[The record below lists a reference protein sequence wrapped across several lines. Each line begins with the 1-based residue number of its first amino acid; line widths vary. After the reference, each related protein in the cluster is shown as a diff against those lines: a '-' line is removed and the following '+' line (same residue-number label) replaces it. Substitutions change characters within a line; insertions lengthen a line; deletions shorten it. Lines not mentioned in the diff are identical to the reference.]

1 MKNTL
6 IALLLVGSSSALF
19 AQNTQ
24 NTTNNTN
31 PNTTTNS
38 STSPEMNSTNN
49 SNTTSPSTTPT
60 TNTDASI
67 NTSTD
72 VNTNTNTTVDPG
84 SNTNPNPSPNAT
96 NMNTAI
102 DNSTSSSV
110 SSSSYNAYGTVAV
123 DVPSTVRYSFQ
134 KDYPTV
140 TNAQWY
146 QTPNGQLRVMYKDAN
161 NQDMDVYY
169 YGSSAQSYMVSL
181 PVMQSF
187 TSEDIVAKAKSM
199 FGLNVYDIN
208 RVKAANNEYVYHLRL
223 LNNGQ
228 VKSVWLSEQG
238 NEVAATD
245 VFRTAEA
252 NADIIQET
260 NTAANGTN
268 STSDNTTADPASTNT
283 NTNNNSNKDMNN
295 STNRENS
302 DTNSNSTNSTATEGP
317 STSTEVK

>member
-19 AQNTQ
+19 AQNPQTTNTNTNTNS
-24 NTTNNTN
+24 NTTTEMNNANTSTPATPDARTN
-31 PNTTTNS
+31 PNT
-38 STSPEMNSTNN
+38 
-49 SNTTSPSTTPT
+49 
-60 TNTDASI
+60 
-67 NTSTD
+67 D
-72 VNTNTNTTVDPG
+72 VNTNPNTNTTVDP
-84 SNTNPNPSPNAT
+84 NTTSTPNANANT
-96 NMNTAI
+96 TTDMNTVN
-102 DNSTSSSV
+102 DNSAGSSV

-169 YGSSAQSYMVSL
+169 YGNSAQSYMVSL
-181 PVMQSF
+181 PIMQSF

-208 RVKAANNEYVYHLRL
+208 RVKAANEEYVYHLRL

-228 VKSVWLSEQG
+228 MKSVWLSEQG
-238 NEVAATD
+238 TEVASTD
-245 VFRTAEA
+245 VFRTADA
-252 NADIIQET
+252 NADIIEET
-260 NTAANGTN
+260 NTTTN
-268 STSDNTTADPASTNT
+268 STNPVTENKTPDPAATNT
-283 NTNNNSNKDMNN
+283 NTNSDGNTSKEMNKA
-295 STNRENS
+295 TNQENTN
-302 DTNSNSTNSTATEGP
+302 TNSNSTNPTTESP

>member
-24 NTTNNTN
+24 NPTNNTN
-31 PNTTTNS
+31 TNTTTNS
-38 STSPEMNSTNN
+38 STTTEMNSTNN
-49 SNTTSPSTTPT
+49 NTTSPTTTPDAST
-60 TNTDASI
+60 NTNTD
-67 NTSTD
+67 
-72 VNTNTNTTVDPG
+72 VRTNTNTTTADP
-84 SNTNPNPSPNAT
+84 NTSNPNPNANTSPT
-96 NMNTAI
+96 TDMNTTT

-169 YGSSAQSYMVSL
+169 YGNSAQSYMVSL

-187 TSEDIVAKAKSM
+187 TSEDIAAKARSM

-208 RVKAANNEYVYHLRL
+208 RVKAANSEYVYHLRL
-223 LNNGQ
+223 LDNGQ

-238 NEVAATD
+238 TEVAATD
-245 VFRTAEA
+245 VFRTADA
-252 NADIIQET
+252 NADVIQET
-260 NTAANGTN
+260 NTTTNSATTTDPSAIKSNTTTDGTTNKEMNNAANSENTN
-268 STSDNTTADPASTNT
+268 SKTTESPA
-283 NTNNNSNKDMNN
+283 
-295 STNRENS
+295 
-302 DTNSNSTNSTATEGP
+302 
-317 STSTEVK
+317 TSTETK

>member
-19 AQNTQ
+19 AQNPQ
-24 NTTNNTN
+24 NTTPNTN
-31 PNTTTNS
+31 TDTTTKS
-38 STSPEMNSTNN
+38 STTTEMNSTNN
-49 SNTTSPSTTPT
+49 NTTSPATTPDAST
-60 TNTDASI
+60 NTNTD
-67 NTSTD
+67 
-72 VNTNTNTTVDPG
+72 VRTNTNTTTADP
-84 SNTNPNPSPNAT
+84 NTSNPNPNASPT
-96 NMNTAI
+96 TDMNTTTE
-102 DNSTSSSV
+102 NNTSSSV

-146 QTPNGQLRVMYKDAN
+146 QTPTGQLRVVYKDAS

-169 YGSSAQSYMVSL
+169 YGNSAQSYMVSL

-187 TSEDIVAKAKSM
+187 TSEDIIAKAKSM

-228 VKSVWLSEQG
+228 VKSVWISEQG
-238 NEVAATD
+238 TEVAATD
-245 VFRTAEA
+245 VFRTADA
-252 NADIIQET
+252 NADVIQET
-260 NTAANGTN
+260 NTTTNSATTTDPNAIKSNPTTDGTINKEMNNAANSENTN
-268 STSDNTTADPASTNT
+268 STDSKTTESPNTSSPATP
-283 NTNNNSNKDMNN
+283 
-295 STNRENS
+295 
-302 DTNSNSTNSTATEGP
+302 TE
-317 STSTEVK
+317 TK

>member
-19 AQNTQ
+19 AQNT
-24 NTTNNTN
+24 TNNTN
-31 PNTTTNS
+31 TNTSTTTEMNNNNNK
-38 STSPEMNSTNN
+38 TSPA
-49 SNTTSPSTTPT
+49 TTSPTS
-60 TNTDASI
+60 DASS

-72 VNTNTNTTVDPG
+72 VNTNTNTNTTADPN
-84 SNTNPNPSPNAT
+84 SINPNVNPNT
-96 NMNTAI
+96 TTDMNTAI

-134 KDYPTV
+134 KDYPTI

-161 NQDMDVYY
+161 NQDVDVYY

-187 TSEDIVAKAKSM
+187 TSEDIVAKGKSM

-223 LNNGQ
+223 LDNGQ

-245 VFRTAEA
+245 VFRTADVA
-252 NADIIQET
+252 NTDIIEET
-260 NTAANGTN
+260 NTTN
-268 STSDNTTADPASTNT
+268 STNNTTNTAPASTDANINSNKSQNT
-283 NTNNNSNKDMNN
+283 NTNSNTD
-295 STNRENS
+295 S
-302 DTNSNSTNSTATEGP
+302 NSNSSNSTITEG
-317 STSTEVK
+317 SETTEPK

>member
-24 NTTNNTN
+24 NTTNNNNT
-31 PNTTTNS
+31 NTTTNS
-38 STSPEMNSTNN
+38 STTTEMNNTKTSPATPDASTN
-49 SNTTSPSTTPT
+49 
-60 TNTDASI
+60 TNTDVNA
-67 NTSTD
+67 
-72 VNTNTNTTVDPG
+72 NTNTNTTVDPN
-84 SNTNPNPSPNAT
+84 SSINPNANPNSKT
-96 NMNTAI
+96 DMNTAV

-146 QTPNGQLRVMYKDAN
+146 HTPNGQLRVMYKDAN

-187 TSEDIVAKAKSM
+187 ASEDIVAKAKSM
-199 FGLNVYDIN
+199 FGLNVYDMN
-208 RVKAANNEYVYHLRL
+208 RVKAANNEYVYHVRL
-223 LNNGQ
+223 LNNGEI
-228 VKSVWLSEQG
+228 KSVWLSEQG
-238 NEVAATD
+238 TEVAATD
-245 VFRTAEA
+245 VFRTADA

-260 NTAANGTN
+260 NTTTN
-268 STSDNTTADPASTNT
+268 SANTTTGNTTADPAA
-283 NTNNNSNKDMNN
+283 
-295 STNRENS
+295 
-302 DTNSNSTNSTATEGP
+302 TNSNTDSNTNKKMDNATNPENTKTNSKSTNSTTTEDSG
-317 STSTEVK
+317 TTEPK

>member
-6 IALLLVGSSSALF
+6 LALLLVGSSSALF

-24 NTTNNTN
+24 TPNNTN
-31 PNTTTNS
+31 TTTNISSTTEMNNTNTTAPDASTNTNTDVNTKTNTTADPNGVNPNANITTDPNTTT
-38 STSPEMNSTNN
+38 E
-49 SNTTSPSTTPT
+49 
-60 TNTDASI
+60 
-67 NTSTD
+67 
-72 VNTNTNTTVDPG
+72 
-84 SNTNPNPSPNAT
+84 
-96 NMNTAI
+96 
-102 DNSTSSSV
+102 NSTSSVV

-169 YGSSAQSYMVSL
+169 YGNSAQSYMVSL

-187 TSEDIVAKAKSM
+187 ASEDIVSKAKSM

-208 RVKAANNEYVYHLRL
+208 RVKAANDEYVYHLRL
-223 LNNGQ
+223 LDNGQ
-228 VKSVWLSEQG
+228 IKSVWLSEQG

-245 VFRTAEA
+245 VFRTADVA
-252 NADIIQET
+252 NKDIIEET
-260 NTAANGTN
+260 NTTN
-268 STSDNTTADPASTNT
+268 STDNTTNTAPTSTDANINSNNSQNT
-283 NTNNNSNKDMNN
+283 NGN
-295 STNRENS
+295 
-302 DTNSNSTNSTATEGP
+302 TED
-317 STSTEVK
+317 SRTTEPK

>member
-19 AQNTQ
+19 AQ
-24 NTTNNTN
+24 TTNNTN
-31 PNTTTNS
+31 TNTTTNS
-38 STSPEMNSTNN
+38 STTTEMNK
-49 SNTTSPSTTPT
+49 STTPQT
-60 TNTDASI
+60 TTAPDANTDI
-67 NTSTD
+67 NKD
-72 VNTNTNTTVDPG
+72 ANNTNTTTDPN
-84 SNTNPNPSPNAT
+84 SINPNANMNNAT
-96 NMNTAI
+96 DANITV
-102 DNSTSSSV
+102 DNSTSSAV

-169 YGSSAQSYMVSL
+169 YGNSAQSYMISL

-187 TSEDIVAKAKSM
+187 TSEDLVAKAKSL

-228 VKSVWLSEQG
+228 IKSVWLSEQG
-238 NEVAATD
+238 TEVAATD
-245 VFRTAEA
+245 VFRTADA

-260 NTAANGTN
+260 NTTTN
-268 STSDNTTADPASTNT
+268 SASTTTENTTPDPAATNKEMNNAPISTDANI
-283 NTNNNSNKDMNN
+283 NSNNSQK
-295 STNRENS
+295 T
-302 DTNSNSTNSTATEGP
+302 DTNSNTEGP
-317 STSTEVK
+317 GTTEPK

>member
-19 AQNTQ
+19 AQNPQ
-24 NTTNNTN
+24 NTTNSANT
-31 PNTTTNS
+31 NTTT
-38 STSPEMNSTNN
+38 TEINSTNN
-49 SNTTSPSTTPT
+49 PASPATDASKT
-60 TNTDASI
+60 TNTDVNA
-67 NTSTD
+67 
-72 VNTNTNTTVDPG
+72 NTNTVDPN
-84 SNTNPNPSPNAT
+84 SSVTPNA
-96 NMNTAI
+96 NMNTTTEMNSSV
-102 DNSTSSSV
+102 DNSTTSAV

-134 KDYPTV
+134 KDYPSV

-146 QTPNGQLRVMYKDAN
+146 QTPNGQLRVMYKDVN

-169 YGSSAQSYMVSL
+169 YGNSAQSYMVSM

-238 NEVAATD
+238 TEVAATD
-245 VFRTAEA
+245 VFRTADA
-252 NADIIQET
+252 NDDIIQET
-260 NTAANGTN
+260 NTTTN
-268 STSDNTTADPASTNT
+268 SSGNTSTENTTSDAAATNTGANNSNKEMNKTSNPENT
-283 NTNNNSNKDMNN
+283 NTNS
-295 STNRENS
+295 S
-302 DTNSNSTNSTATEGP
+302 STNSTTTE
-317 STSTEVK
+317 STDVSTEIK